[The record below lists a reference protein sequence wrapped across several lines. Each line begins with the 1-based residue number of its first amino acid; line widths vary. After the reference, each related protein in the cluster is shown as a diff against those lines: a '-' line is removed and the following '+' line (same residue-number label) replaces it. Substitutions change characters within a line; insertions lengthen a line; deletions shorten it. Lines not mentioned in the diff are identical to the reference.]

1 MYSEMSKGMYS
12 EHSKKEPVQEQAVRD
27 TLRSILES
35 RHFSKSKR
43 YPAFLEYVVTT
54 TLKGNDDLLKESVL
68 AIEVFSRSFDY
79 DSANDSVVR
88 VAAGE
93 VRKRLAQ
100 YFAEHP
106 DASVRIDLPIG
117 SYTPEFH
124 FPPHEAVV
132 AAEEPAQLSEA
143 AAVPISVVAELIP
156 ADVVV
161 AQVQNSRTIYLQLG
175 SVALVVLL
183 IAAFVFR
190 ALHKPDPARDFWKTF
205 IPNGQ
210 QALILPGK
218 VASYSP
224 KFGSLPEQLEN
235 KTSFYE
241 GSAQPLE
248 HVIVVDRICALFHEY
263 HHDCDIYEASSQ
275 PLENLTGKALV
286 LVGGFNNVWTMKLL
300 APLPYRLER
309 DPNGTR
315 AIIEHTP
322 TGDVRKWVV
331 QVDASGSQA
340 AVISYIILARFH
352 SDITDN
358 TAVIIAGLDRG
369 ATVSGG
375 DYLVSPGNLEQL
387 YAMAPKG
394 WEGKNFEAVLQT
406 DVVSG
411 SPGRPKIVAA
421 KFW

>member
-1 MYSEMSKGMYS
+1 MYSDQSKIES
-12 EHSKKEPVQEQAVRD
+12 DQKQVVRD
-27 TLRSILES
+27 TLRSILDS

-54 TLKGNDDLLKESVL
+54 TLEGNDDELKESLL
-68 AIEVFSRSFDY
+68 AAKVFSRSFDY

-100 YFAEHP
+100 YFNEHP
-106 DASVRIDLPIG
+106 EASVRIDLPIG
-117 SYTPEFH
+117 SYTPEFR
-124 FPPHEAVV
+124 FPPYEANGSYRELPQISFEDLPATTIPV
-132 AAEEPAQLSEA
+132 AADSE
-143 AAVPISVVAELIP
+143 IAEVYP
-156 ADVVV
+156 PG
-161 AQVQNSRTIYLQLG
+161 NKYLQFAALA
-175 SVALVVLL
+175 SSLLLVAGV
-183 IAAFVFR
+183 AFWSLR
-190 ALHKPDPARDFWKTF
+190 KPDPARDFWKTF

-235 KTSFYE
+235 KSSFYE

-248 HVIVVDRICALFHEY
+248 HVIVVARICALVHEF
-263 HHDCDIYEASSQ
+263 HHDCNIYEASSE
-275 PLENLTGKALV
+275 PLENLIGKPVV

-309 DPNGTR
+309 NSDGTR
-315 AIIEHTP
+315 TIVEHKP
-322 TGDVRKWVV
+322 TGDARAWAV
-331 QVDASGSQA
+331 QVDDSGSHA
-340 AVISYIILARFH
+340 AVISYIVLARFH

-358 TAVIIAGLDRG
+358 TVVVIAGLDRG

-387 YAMAPKG
+387 YSMAPKG
-394 WEGKNFEAVLQT
+394 WTGKNFEAVLQT
-406 DVVSG
+406 NVVSG
-411 SPGRPKIVAA
+411 SPGHPKVVAA